1 MYLSV
6 AISDQATLLLRG
18 SWPCSS
24 KNGKLTFHS
33 SFSKIWRRGIQYQN
47 SLIFTYFN
55 FQGERKT
62 TSFINHQGHE
72 IKKKKLFHLSP
83 PLWLLKVVYLE
94 YWEFNQMVIGEFWYG
109 WPLLIFFFFFVKWG
123 LFCEIGPECF
133 EFEISWNFN
142 CCLLSC
148 YFHQLVHLQY
158 LGIFCYLSICY
169 FNFKIISLNLSPV
182 VSLSSL
188 IHVHMSKTPFS
199 FSRTHNLRPWWSAHV
214 FHSRYYS
221 HIEMFGMV
229 FVVYLASDAGILFC
243 CS

>member
-1 MYLSV
+1 MDGL
-6 AISDQATLLLRG
+6 
-18 SWPCSS
+18 
-24 KNGKLTFHS
+24 
-33 SFSKIWRRGIQYQN
+33 FS
-47 SLIFTYFN
+47 
-55 FQGERKT
+55 
-62 TSFINHQGHE
+62 
-72 IKKKKLFHLSP
+72 
-83 PLWLLKVVYLE
+83 
-94 YWEFNQMVIGEFWYG
+94 
-109 WPLLIFFFFFVKWG
+109 FFFFVKWG

-229 FVVYLASDAGILFC
+229 FVVSCIGCGHIILLFVTCILFLSLPHYC
-243 CS
+243 AKFTQEWSASFHSGKFSYVFAKNRSGRVFVKPLLWSPYHFLTFDCKSVRSSC

>member
-1 MYLSV
+1 M
-6 AISDQATLLLRG
+6 
-18 SWPCSS
+18 
-24 KNGKLTFHS
+24 KLTAKS
-33 SFSKIWRRGIQYQN
+33 N
-47 SLIFTYFN
+47 FT
-55 FQGERKT
+55 
-62 TSFINHQGHE
+62 
-72 IKKKKLFHLSP
+72 FHLLCDCWRLSFT
-83 PLWLLKVVYLE
+83 LNTENIKS
-94 YWEFNQMVIGEFWYG
+94 GKRG
-109 WPLLIFFFFFVKWG
+109 FF
-123 LFCEIGPECF
+123 FCEIGPEYF
-133 EFEISWNFN
+133 ELEISWNFN

-158 LGIFCYLSICY
+158 LGIFSYLSICY

-229 FVVYLASDAGILFC
+229 FVVSCIGCGHIILLFVTCILFLSLPHYCAKFTQVCLPKSGRQVFIRESFPMYLRKIGRGGCLSSLC
-243 CS
+243 CGLRITSWRLIVQKC